1 MKKNYLTTT
10 LWMAILLTGCQR
22 NDNQAT
28 EKQPIKVKV
37 ITVSASTDGQG
48 KSYSGTVEEGNGT
61 YLSFPVMGT
70 VKTLHFHLGQHI
82 SKGQLLATL
91 DSTSMQSSYNAA
103 RASLVQ
109 AEDAHQRMKELH
121 DKGSLP
127 EIQWI
132 EVQSKLQQAQALEEI
147 ANKNLKDCKLLA
159 PFEGIIAE
167 KSIEVG
173 QNVTPGI
180 PVAKLVTAHH
190 LKIKIAVPET
200 EITDVRLSQ
209 RVDIKVPALGGKL
222 LTGTIEEKGI
232 IAHPLSRSY
241 EVKIHIDNDAKD
253 LMPGMITEV
262 VLRKD
267 TEKDACYIIPANIV
281 QLDEKNNNFVWIE
294 KDGKASKQIIKC
306 GEFTPK
312 GVTVVSGL
320 QNGTQVIVE
329 GQQKV
334 CEGTSLT
341 II

>member
-159 PFEGIIAE
+159 PFEGVIAE
-167 KSIEVG
+167 N
-173 QNVTPGI
+173 Q
-180 PVAKLVTAHH
+180 
-190 LKIKIAVPET
+190 
-200 EITDVRLSQ
+200 
-209 RVDIKVPALGGKL
+209 
-222 LTGTIEEKGI
+222 
-232 IAHPLSRSY
+232 
-241 EVKIHIDNDAKD
+241 
-253 LMPGMITEV
+253 
-262 VLRKD
+262 
-267 TEKDACYIIPANIV
+267 
-281 QLDEKNNNFVWIE
+281 
-294 KDGKASKQIIKC
+294 
-306 GEFTPK
+306 
-312 GVTVVSGL
+312 
-320 QNGTQVIVE
+320 
-329 GQQKV
+329 
-334 CEGTSLT
+334 
-341 II
+341 